1 MAFPRVFGAPKIV
14 IGATYLAA
22 YALLDWLSFIEPYPP
37 LGITPWNPGIGLSFV
52 LLLMFGRRMIPFVIV
67 APLLAAIVQRQ
78 SSLPWSFEIASSVL
92 VGAIYSLAALVL
104 MRPSLRFEPALTSMR
119 DLLLL
124 MLVAAASAACVAVG
138 YVGLTVLAGLFPVS
152 DFAAAALRNWIG
164 DVIGIIVVAPFS
176 LLVLTRPRLLKLST
190 ETVLQLAAIALALVV
205 VFGVVEEQQFQLFYV
220 LFLPVVWMAV
230 RTGLEGVSAGIL
242 VTQLGLILGIQLFPA
257 GTFNVTSFQALM
269 LVLAMTGLVAGELVT
284 ERRRTQSQLRQQQEQ
299 LSRVARLGSMGELAA
314 AVAHELNQPLTAAGT
329 YTRLVDDAIGSG
341 NGDPKMIAETAKKA
355 VAQVERAAEVVRR
368 LRALVRLDRS
378 NRASWKVER
387 AVKDTIELCQPD
399 IDRHH
404 VIVRSLIPNDL
415 PSVMID
421 LLQIEQVL
429 INVVHNAV
437 DALGDNQASRR
448 VVTIEAKTAD
458 ADFIEVRV
466 TDTGPGFSR
475 QLLDNAFVPLVS
487 TKAEGLGIGLA
498 LCKSIIEAHGGTLKL
513 EGDARGAVVRF
524 TLPIAKSA

>member
-1 MAFPRVFGAPKIV
+1 MTIEGLQAGRLQTMAFQRVFGAPKIV

-67 APLLAAIVQRQ
+67 APLLAAMVQRQ

-124 MLVAAASAACVAVG
+124 MLLAAASAACVAVG

-190 ETVLQLAAIALALVV
+190 ETVLQLAAIALALGV

-230 RTGLEGVSAGIL
+230 RAGLEGVSAGIL

-284 ERRRTQSQLRQQQEQ
+284 ERRRTQSQ
-299 LSRVARLGSMGELAA
+299 
-314 AVAHELNQPLTAAGT
+314 
-329 YTRLVDDAIGSG
+329 
-341 NGDPKMIAETAKKA
+341 
-355 VAQVERAAEVVRR
+355 
-368 LRALVRLDRS
+368 
-378 NRASWKVER
+378 
-387 AVKDTIELCQPD
+387 
-399 IDRHH
+399 
-404 VIVRSLIPNDL
+404 
-415 PSVMID
+415 
-421 LLQIEQVL
+421 
-429 INVVHNAV
+429 
-437 DALGDNQASRR
+437 
-448 VVTIEAKTAD
+448 
-458 ADFIEVRV
+458 
-466 TDTGPGFSR
+466 
-475 QLLDNAFVPLVS
+475 
-487 TKAEGLGIGLA
+487 
-498 LCKSIIEAHGGTLKL
+498 
-513 EGDARGAVVRF
+513 
-524 TLPIAKSA
+524 